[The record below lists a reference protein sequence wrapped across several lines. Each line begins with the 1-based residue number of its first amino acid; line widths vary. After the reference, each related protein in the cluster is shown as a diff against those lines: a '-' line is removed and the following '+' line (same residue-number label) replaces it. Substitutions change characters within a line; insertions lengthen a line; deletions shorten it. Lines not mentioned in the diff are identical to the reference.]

1 VTTVTVKSPCWIE
14 RATEASR
21 RQLILGIITVDVK
34 VILPSASLHAYGYS
48 TAMKLD
54 DVLARIESRLRALDL
69 SAHAASL
76 AAKRPDAIRNLK
88 RAVKNNDRRGITTE
102 TLIALAPVLH
112 TTAAWL
118 LEGAGDP
125 ESGNRVRVVGR
136 IGAGAEIQPE
146 FEQVPPE
153 SLYEIEVPFPVS
165 TDAIAFQVEG
175 DSMWPRYDPDDVII
189 CWRQGSNAEDLIGW
203 EAAVRT
209 ADGKRYLKRIQR
221 GAASGT
227 FDLESHNAAPIRSV
241 RIEWA
246 AAIKG
251 VVRSGQWHRK

>member
-1 VTTVTVKSPCWIE
+1 M
-14 RATEASR
+14 SR
-21 RQLILGIITVDVK
+21 RPSPIGIITANVK
-34 VILPSASLHAYGYS
+34 VILPDASLAVYGYS

-54 DVLARIESRLRALDL
+54 DVLARIESRLKALDL

-76 AAKRPDAIRNLK
+76 TAKRPDAIRNLK

-102 TLIALAPVLH
+102 TLMALAPVLK

-118 LEGAGDP
+118 LEGVGDP
-125 ESGNRVRVVGR
+125 ASGNLVRVVGR
-136 IGAGAEIQPE
+136 IGAGAEIRPE
-146 FEQVPPE
+146 FEQNSPE
-153 SLYEIEVPFPVS
+153 SSYEIEVPFPIS
-165 TDAIAFQVEG
+165 TDEIAFQIEG
-175 DSMWPRYDPDDVII
+175 DGMWPRYDPGDVII
-189 CWRQGSNAEDLIGW
+189 CWRQGTNAEDLIGW

-246 AAIKG
+246 AEIKG

>member
-1 VTTVTVKSPCWIE
+1 
-14 RATEASR
+14 
-21 RQLILGIITVDVK
+21 
-34 VILPSASLHAYGYS
+34 
-48 TAMKLD
+48 MKLD
-54 DVLARIESRLRALDL
+54 DVLARIESRLQALGL

-102 TLIALAPVLH
+102 TLIALAPVLQ
-112 TTAAWL
+112 TSAAWL

-125 ESGNRVRVVGR
+125 ASGNLVRVAGR

-146 FEQVPPE
+146 FDQIPAAGF
-153 SLYEIEVPFPVS
+153 YTIEVPFPVPA
-165 TDAIAFQVEG
+165 DAIAFHVEG
-175 DSMWPRYDPDDVII
+175 DSMWPRYDPGDVII
-189 CWRQGSNAEDLIGW
+189 CWRQGANIEDLIGW

-227 FDLESHNAAPIRSV
+227 FDLESHNAAPV
-241 RIEWA
+241 RGVQIEWA
-246 AAIKG
+246 AEIKG

>member
-1 VTTVTVKSPCWIE
+1 MHLRLRT
-14 RATEASR
+14 
-21 RQLILGIITVDVK
+21 
-34 VILPSASLHAYGYS
+34 VILPP
-48 TAMKLD
+48 MKLV
-54 DVLARIESRLRALDL
+54 DVLARIESRLKAVGL

-102 TLIALAPVLH
+102 TLMTLAPVLK

-118 LEGAGDP
+118 LEGVGDP
-125 ESGNRVRVVGR
+125 ASGNLVRVVGQ
-136 IGAGAEIQPE
+136 IGAGAEIRPD
-146 FEQVPPE
+146 FEQLSPE
-153 SLYEIEVPFPVS
+153 SSYEIEVPFPVS
-165 TDAIAFQVEG
+165 TDAIAFKVEG
-175 DSMWPRYDPDDVII
+175 DGMWPRYDPGDVII
-189 CWRQGSNAEDLIGW
+189 CWRQGTNAEDLIGW
-203 EAAVRT
+203 EAAVKT

-246 AAIKG
+246 AEIRG
-251 VVRSGQWHRK
+251 VVRFGQWNRR

>member
-1 VTTVTVKSPCWIE
+1 VTFM
-14 RATEASR
+14 
-21 RQLILGIITVDVK
+21 
-34 VILPSASLHAYGYS
+34 VILPGADLTIFGYP
-48 TAMKLD
+48 TGMELE
-54 DVLARIESRLRALDL
+54 DVLSRIESRLRTVGL

-102 TLIALAPVLH
+102 TLMALAPVLK

-118 LEGAGDP
+118 LEGFGDP
-125 ESGNRVRVVGR
+125 TPGNAVQVAGR

-146 FEQVPPE
+146 FEQIPPE
-153 SLYEIEVPFPVS
+153 GLYEIEVPFPVPA
-165 TDAIAFQVEG
+165 DAIAFQIEG
-175 DSMWPRYDPDDVII
+175 DSMWPRYDPGDVII
-189 CWRQGSNAEDLIGW
+189 CLRQGTNVNEVIGW

-221 GAASGT
+221 GATNET
-227 FDLESHNAAPIRSV
+227 FDLESHNAAPIRNV

-246 AAIKG
+246 AEIKG
-251 VVRSGQWHRK
+251 VVRSGQWRRK

>member
-1 VTTVTVKSPCWIE
+1 ME
-14 RATEASR
+14 
-21 RQLILGIITVDVK
+21 
-34 VILPSASLHAYGYS
+34 
-48 TAMKLD
+48 LD
-54 DVLARIESRLRALDL
+54 DVLVRIESRLKALGL

-88 RAVKNNDRRGITTE
+88 RAVKNHDRRGITTE
-102 TLIALAPVLH
+102 TLMALAPVLK

-118 LEGAGDP
+118 LEGVGDP
-125 ESGNRVRVVGR
+125 ASGNLVRVVGR
-136 IGAGAEIQPE
+136 IGAGAEIRK
-146 FEQVPPE
+146 FEAISPD
-153 SLYEIEVPFPVS
+153 SSYEIEVPFPVS
-165 TDAIAFQVEG
+165 TDAIAFEVEG
-175 DSMWPRYDPDDVII
+175 DSMWPRYGPGDVII
-189 CWRQGSNAEDLIGW
+189 CWRQGTDAEKVIDW

-227 FDLESHNAAPIRSV
+227 FDLESHNAAPVRGV

-246 AAIKG
+246 AEIKA